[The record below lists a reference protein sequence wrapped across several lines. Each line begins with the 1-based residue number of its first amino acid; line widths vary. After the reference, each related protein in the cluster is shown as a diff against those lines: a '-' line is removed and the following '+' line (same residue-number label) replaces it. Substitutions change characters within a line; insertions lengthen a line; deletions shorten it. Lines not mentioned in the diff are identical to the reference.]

1 MANITK
7 EEYNLDKDKDIEY
20 ISFLNIGLQNISL
33 NSIEIKSN
41 TIYIYD
47 GINNSIDYLCNMIHD
62 SNYEDKLDQYIEHC
76 KKKKRK
82 NSKRFIYIKKRKI

>member
-1 MANITK
+1 MTNIK
-7 EEYNLDKDKDIEY
+7 EEKYNLDKDIQY
-20 ISFLNIGLQNISL
+20 ISFFDIGLQNLSL

-41 TIYIYD
+41 KMHIYD
-47 GINNSIDYLCNMIHD
+47 GINNSIDYLCNMIND

-82 NSKRFIYIKKRKI
+82 NSKRFIYMKKRKI